1 MSNKTNVTSAVKKP
15 KKRSQ
20 FQETMRRLSKNRS
33 AMIGLAIIIL
43 VILISVAA
51 SIFYDY
57 DTQVISA
64 VGDRLQHP
72 NLKNPFGTDELGR
85 DIFTRVLYGAR
96 YSLSVSFVAVLVS
109 LIIGVPLGA
118 IAGFCG
124 GVIENIIMR
133 FNDILLALPSI
144 FTAIAIVSALG
155 KSTLNLMIAVGVC
168 SICTFAQVTRS
179 AVLTVR
185 NNEYVEAA
193 RALGATNLHI
203 IFQHILPNC
212 LAPIIV
218 QTTFRMGQAII
229 SAASLSFLGLGIPLP
244 APEWGAM
251 LSAGRNYLLGYSYM
265 TLFPGLAL
273 LITVI
278 AFNMVGDGL
287 RDALDPKLK
296 H

>member
-1 MSNKTNVTSAVKKP
+1 MSKNMKATSAKP

-33 AMIGLAIIIL
+33 AMLGLAIILL
-43 VILISVAA
+43 VILISVGA

-57 DTQVISA
+57 DTQVIA
-64 VGDRLQHP
+64 QVGDRLVKPCWQH
-72 NLKNPFGTDELGR
+72 PFGTDELGR

-124 GVIENIIMR
+124 GVIENLIMR

-265 TLFPGLAL
+265 TMFPGLAL

>member
-1 MSNKTNVTSAVKKP
+1 MSNNTNVTSTVKKP

-20 FQETMRRLSKNRS
+20 FQETIRRLSKNRS

-51 SIFYDY
+51 SFIYDY

-64 VGDRLQHP
+64 VGKRLQHP
-72 NLKNPFGTDELGR
+72 NLQHPFGTDELGR

-96 YSLSVSFVAVLVS
+96 YSLSVSFVAVIVS

>member
-1 MSNKTNVTSAVKKP
+1 MSKNMKATSAKP

-33 AMIGLAIIIL
+33 AMLGLAIIL
-43 VILISVAA
+43 VVILISVGA

-57 DTQVISA
+57 DTQVIAA

-72 NLKNPFGTDELGR
+72 SWQHPFGTDELGR

-265 TLFPGLAL
+265 TMFPGLAL

>member
-1 MSNKTNVTSAVKKP
+1 MSNNEVKAVTP
-15 KKRSQ
+15 TKKRSQ
-20 FQETMRRLSKNRS
+20 FQETLRRLKKNRS
-33 AMIGLAIIIL
+33 AMLGLAIIIVVLL
-43 VILISVAA
+43 VSIISTFV
-51 SIFYDY
+51 FDY
-57 DTQVISA
+57 DTQVVA
-64 VGDRLQHP
+64 ATGERLQHP
-72 NLKNPFGTDELGR
+72 SWQHLFGTDELGR
-85 DIFTRVLYGAR
+85 DIFIRVLYGAR
-96 YSLSVSFVAVLVS
+96 YSLSVSFVAVAVS
-109 LIIGVPLGA
+109 LLIGVPLGA
-118 IAGFCG
+118 IAGYCG
-124 GVIENIIMR
+124 GVIENVLMR
-133 FNDILLALPSI
+133 FNDVMLALPSI
-144 FTAIAIVSALG
+144 FVAIAIVSALG

-185 NNEYVEAA
+185 NNEYIEVA
-193 RALGATNLHI
+193 RALGATNWHI
-203 IFQHILPNC
+203 IIHHILPNC

-229 SAASLSFLGLGIPLP
+229 SAASLSYLGLGVPLP

-251 LSAGRNYLLGYSYM
+251 LSAGRNYILGYSYM

-278 AFNMVGDGL
+278 AFNLVGDGL

>member
-1 MSNKTNVTSAVKKP
+1 MSKNINVTSAAKP

-20 FQETMRRLSKNRS
+20 FQETIRRLSKNRS
-33 AMIGLAIIIL
+33 AMLGLAIIVL
-43 VILISVAA
+43 VILVSVVSSFA
-51 SIFYDY
+51 YDY
-57 DTQVISA
+57 DTQVIA
-64 VGDRLQHP
+64 ETGGRLVKPCLEH
-72 NLKNPFGTDELGR
+72 PFGTDELGR

-109 LIIGVPLGA
+109 LIIGVPMGA

-124 GVIENIIMR
+124 GVIENLIMR
-133 FNDILLALPSI
+133 FNDVLLALPSI

-193 RALGATNLHI
+193 RALGATNVHI
-203 IFQHILPNC
+203 IFHHILPNC

-278 AFNMVGDGL
+278 AFNLVGDGL

>member
-1 MSNKTNVTSAVKKP
+1 MSKNPEVNTAAKP

-20 FQETMRRLSKNRS
+20 FQETIRRLKKNRS
-33 AMIGLAIIIL
+33 AMIGLALIVL
-43 VILISVAA
+43 VFLISVVSNFA
-51 SIFYDY
+51 FDY
-57 DTQVISA
+57 DAEIVAAT
-64 VGDRLQHP
+64 GDRLQHP
-72 NLKNPFGTDELGR
+72 SLRYPFGTDELGR
-85 DIFTRVLYGAR
+85 DIFKRVLYGAR
-96 YSLSVSFVAVLVS
+96 YSLSVSFVAVTVS
-109 LIIGVPLGA
+109 LIIGVPMGA
-118 IAGFCG
+118 VAGYCG
-124 GVIENIIMR
+124 GVIENLIMR

-193 RALGATNLHI
+193 RALGATNGHI
-203 IFQHILPNC
+203 IFHHILPNC

-229 SAASLSFLGLGIPLP
+229 SAASLSFLGLGVPLP
-244 APEWGAM
+244 APEWGSM
-251 LSAGRNYLLGYSYM
+251 LSGGRSYLLGYSYM
-265 TLFPGLAL
+265 TMFPGLAL
-273 LITVI
+273 LVTVI
-278 AFNMVGDGL
+278 AFNLVGDGL